1 MMEQARALL
10 GELSGYSPADDA
22 ERGHLSEMLA
32 LLETSD
38 PFSRGGFAPGHIT
51 ASCFIID
58 PSGRV
63 LLHHHR
69 RLGRWLQMGGHV
81 EPGETAAEA
90 ALREGM
96 EESGLRDLQLWS
108 GRILDLDVHDI
119 PAARGERDHRHFDVR
134 YLARTYEPDAIMM
147 DENESTRLA
156 WVELAEAVSM
166 MGTGES
172 ARVIAKIEKA
182 LCRS

>member
-1 MMEQARALL
+1 MMEQARVLIA
-10 GELSGYSPADDA
+10 ELSGYSPADDT
-22 ERGHLSEMLA
+22 ERGHLSEIVA
-32 LLETSD
+32 LLETAD

-51 ASCFIID
+51 ASCFILD

-81 EPGETAAEA
+81 EPGETAAQA

-96 EESGLRDLQLWS
+96 EESGLRDLQLAAS
-108 GRILDLDVHDI
+108 GILDLDVHDI
-119 PAARGERDHRHFDVR
+119 PAARGELDHRHFDVR
-134 YLARTYEPDAIMM
+134 YLARTNEPDVIMM
-147 DENESTRLA
+147 DEQESTKLA
-156 WVELAEAVSM
+156 WVQLAEAASM
-166 MGTGES
+166 MGTAES
-172 ARVIAKIEKA
+172 GRVIAKIEKA